1 MVMAKCV
8 KKCLMEKALVGS
20 SVTKPTMADS
30 SKEAKG
36 GVSMGSL
43 AWLASPEKKEAM
55 AVFLVS
61 RSSLSF
67 LIQGSHADSS
77 GWGRS
82 TEEPAAAA
90 TSTPASAS
98 LSLQPAPP
106 TAI

>member
-1 MVMAKCV
+1 M
-8 KKCLMEKALVGS
+8 
-20 SVTKPTMADS
+20 
-30 SKEAKG
+30 
-36 GVSMGSL
+36 
-43 AWLASPEKKEAM
+43 
-55 AVFLVS
+55 FLVS

-98 LSLQPAPP
+98 LSLQPAPLLPSKALPSPANACRIAQHNQQSLPIP
-106 TAI
+106 T